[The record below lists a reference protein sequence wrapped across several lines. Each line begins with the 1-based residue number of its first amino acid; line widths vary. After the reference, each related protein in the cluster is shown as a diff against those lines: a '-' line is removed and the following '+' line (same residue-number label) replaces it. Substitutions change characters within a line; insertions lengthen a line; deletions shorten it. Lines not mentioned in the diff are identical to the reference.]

1 MGFSRLPSP
10 GSSLGWCGGIP
21 ADWRTTAGA
30 LHLYRDSPQ
39 LTSVLP
45 TTPTLMGRLFAKE
58 NWLLLLLVF
67 VPIALLME
75 YVFHSSALWIFL
87 ASSAAIIPLAALM
100 GRATEQLAER
110 LGEGVGGLLNATFG
124 NAAELIIAIVALRA
138 GLFDLVKA
146 SITGSIIGNVLLVF
160 GLSALWGGA
169 KFQRQQFNRTA
180 AGLSST
186 LLVLSAVALVIP
198 AIFHMVVPPTA
209 EIAERT
215 LSLEISV
222 VLMATYV
229 ASLFFSLR
237 THKHLYVGEH
247 GPHTD
252 ELAPTSS
259 TGKSVSLLL
268 AATAGVA
275 LMSEMLVGAVE
286 ETAEVFGMN
295 EVFVGVI
302 LVALIG
308 NAAEHSSAI
317 LMAAKNKM
325 DAAVTIAVGSSI
337 QVALFVAPVLVFL
350 SYLVAPAPMDLRF
363 TTLEVVA
370 VGISV
375 WIMSII
381 AQDGESHW
389 MEGVQLLAVYAI
401 LALAFYWLPV
411 G

>member
-1 MGFSRLPSP
+1 MARL
-10 GSSLGWCGGIP
+10 L
-21 ADWRTTAGA
+21 
-30 LHLYRDSPQ
+30 
-39 LTSVLP
+39 
-45 TTPTLMGRLFAKE
+45 AKE

-67 VPIALLME
+67 IPIALVLE
-75 YVFHSSALWIFL
+75 FVVHADALWIFL

-146 SITGSIIGNVLLVF
+146 SITGSIIGNILLVF
-160 GLSALWGGA
+160 GASALWGGV
-169 KFQRQQFNRTA
+169 KFERQQFNRTA

-186 LLVLSAVALVIP
+186 LLVLSAVALFVP
-198 AIFHMVVPPTA
+198 AIFHLVIGPGAGV
-209 EIAERT
+209 AERT
-215 LSLEISV
+215 LSVEIAV
-222 VLMATYV
+222 VLMLTYV
-229 ASLFFSLR
+229 LSLLFSLR
-237 THKHLYVGEH
+237 THKHLYVGEA
-247 GPHTD
+247 GAHTD
-252 ELAPTSS
+252 ELAPTVSS
-259 TGKSVSLLL
+259 GRSVLLLL

-325 DAAVTIAVGSSI
+325 DAAITIAVGSSI
-337 QVALFVAPVLVFL
+337 QIALFVAPLLVFL
-350 SYLVAPAPMDLRF
+350 SYVIAPEPMDLRF

-375 WIMSII
+375 WLMSLI

-389 MEGVQLLAVYAI
+389 MEGVQLLAVYVI
-401 LALAFYWLPV
+401 LGLAFYWLPL
-411 G
+411 